1 MIKAPIGSG
10 KSFLF
15 FDGPLYGLYKHA
27 ERRILNVDH
36 QSGFIKIIFS
46 IHDTYYLIIRSLKQA
61 KSKESCSSQQFIIH
75 DVDKLIPLLENKD
88 IVVEDTDIQDLL
100 IKNNIRVEEIV
111 YKNETD
117 LQQTLTTLLPP
128 REVFTSTMF
137 LLQESQNIFELTP
150 ADRIEILKNVFD
162 LMSIDSAKDRIAEK
176 KREVQLQK
184 KILGD
189 TQHQDAKLRINIQS
203 FISAY
208 HTLTQDSQ
216 RSSLKSYS
224 TLIHERE
231 HIVEKITLQ
240 DCDIPRQAGPILV
253 SVQET
258 LATVQ
263 ERYHNYTQQV
273 NTLQSSI
280 KKTEEKIQ
288 QIQQE
293 IQTAT
298 HRKKSIEEEIHTSNI
313 PDESSIKKSIASY
326 VTQQQE
332 LEKSI
337 DPRVYASI
345 IDTLDLSVAPSNNTL
360 LFAYQTI
367 QACMQAG
374 KNLAQEKNYQEE
386 QKKILQ
392 ERYDDYQ
399 KQVADLELKPD
410 TETYRALQKQI
421 EREKESLD
429 KDKDNLLL
437 QQKNH
442 ESKLQEIDTTVQKI
456 QERIE
461 AITTN
466 NPDIK
471 ECVDEL
477 QQALAITDAKSVEHI
492 HTIISKYL

>member
-27 ERRILNVDH
+27 ERRILHVDN
-36 QSGFIKIIFS
+36 QTGFIKIIFS
-46 IHDTYYLIIRSLKQA
+46 IHDTYYLIIRSLKQG
-61 KSKESCSSQQFIIH
+61 KSKESCSSQQFIINN
-75 DVDKLIPLLENKD
+75 VEKVNSLLDNDE
-88 IVVEDTDIQDLL
+88 ILVTGTDIQDLL
-100 IKNNIRVEEIV
+100 VKNGVYLEEIS

-117 LQQTLTTLLPP
+117 LQQTLTTILPP

-203 FISAY
+203 FIDAF
-208 HTLTQDSQ
+208 HALIAHKNW
-216 RSSLKSYS
+216 SSLGSHQS
-224 TLIHERE
+224 TIHERE
-231 HIVEKITLQ
+231 HIVDKISLQ
-240 DCDIPRQAGPILV
+240 DCDIPEQAKPILAD
-253 SVQET
+253 VQKT
-258 LATVQ
+258 LTSVQ
-263 ERYHNYTQQV
+263 ERYHSYTQQV
-273 NTLQSSI
+273 DNFQSSI
-280 KKTEEKIQ
+280 KKHEEKIQ
-288 QIQQE
+288 TLQQD
-293 IQTAT
+293 ILTAKN
-298 HRKKSIEEEIHTSNI
+298 RKNTIEEEIKNANI
-313 PDESSIKKSIASY
+313 PDESSIKKTISSAVI
-326 VTQQQE
+326 QQQE
-332 LEKSI
+332 LEKKI
-337 DPRVYASI
+337 DPNIYRSI
-345 IDTLDLSVAPSNNTL
+345 VDTLDLSVAPSNNTL

-374 KNLAQEKNYQEE
+374 KNLAQEKNYYE
-386 QKKILQ
+386 QQQKALQ

-399 KQVADLELKPD
+399 KQLADLELKPD
-410 TETYRALQKQI
+410 TESYRALHQHIK
-421 EREKESLD
+421 REKSSLE

-442 ESKLQEIDTTVQKI
+442 ESKLQEIDIAVQKI

-461 AITTN
+461 TISTN

-471 ECVDEL
+471 ECVDAL
-477 QQALAITDAKSVEHI
+477 QQALAITDTRSVQQI
-492 HTIISKYL
+492 HTIVSKYL